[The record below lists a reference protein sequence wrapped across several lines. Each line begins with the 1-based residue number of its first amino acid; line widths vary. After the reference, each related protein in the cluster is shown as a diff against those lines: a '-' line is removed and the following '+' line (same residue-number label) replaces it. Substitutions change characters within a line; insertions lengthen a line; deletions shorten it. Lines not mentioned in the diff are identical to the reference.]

1 MILVQP
7 WEVLVSSNPSAYPHK
22 RRSSRIG
29 KAIPVAV
36 NGLDVSRA
44 PYREEVTTVTISCHG
59 CSYKMKHEV
68 HPGDIVVLDM
78 GRPAN
83 GRAETTSRA
92 RVKGIQKLRTV
103 KDQVYDVAVEFET
116 AGNIWGIPSPPAD
129 WFPLQD
135 GKVVEPENP
144 GRELRVMPRSEPQI
158 APGRSG
164 VAPLSPLKKSETGVL
179 PSQSLPDL
187 MAGLSQQIQVMVS
200 ETAAVSLVNEKNL
213 LIAEFR
219 TQLEGEATKTIE
231 RVLTTSKEVWARR
244 ALKELSE
251 QQEAAA
257 RANHE
262 RWISA
267 IEQDLQNAKERM
279 DIQGIEVSQ
288 RIDSMATS
296 TIERLQRS
304 LDTSRTEAAARF
316 VSRLREQ
323 IEPLLEGAK
332 GDLQKLVDTQNA
344 FKEESREIE
353 TSVMSGLV
361 EAHDEL
367 IKHSAVVLHDCHEKL
382 SELSYTFEKAT
393 REGLQSLA
401 VSSAEDVKK
410 ALKQRTTEIFND
422 FTNELEGR
430 TRSYFEAISES
441 IAEIPKKNSIR

>member
-1 MILVQP
+1 
-7 WEVLVSSNPSAYPHK
+7 VSSNPVVYPHK

-29 KAIPVAV
+29 KSVPLAV

-59 CSYKMKHEV
+59 CSYQMKHEV

-78 GRPAN
+78 GRPTN
-83 GRAETTSRA
+83 GLAQTTSRA
-92 RVKGIQKLRTV
+92 RVKSTQKLRTV

-116 AGNIWGIPSPPAD
+116 AGNIWGISPPPED
-129 WFPLQD
+129 WFPAQD
-135 GKVVEPENP
+135 AKVVETASS

-158 APGRSG
+158 VPGRSAA
-164 VAPLSPLKKSETGVL
+164 APTSPLKKSEAAIS

-200 ETAAVSLVNEKNL
+200 ETTAVSLVSEKNR

-219 TQLEGEATKTIE
+219 AQLEDEATKTLE
-231 RVLTTSKEVWARR
+231 RVMTTSKEVWARR

-262 RWISA
+262 RWIRA
-267 IEQDLQNAKERM
+267 IEQDLQTAKERM
-279 DIQGIEVSQ
+279 DIQGIEVSE
-288 RIDSMATS
+288 RIDNMATC

-304 LDTSRTEAAARF
+304 LEASRTEAASRF
-316 VSRLREQ
+316 VSRLKEQ
-323 IEPLLEGAK
+323 VEPLLEGAK
-332 GDLQKLVDTQNA
+332 ADLKKLVNTQNS
-344 FKEESREIE
+344 FREESHEIE
-353 TSVMSGLV
+353 TRVKSGLTQ
-361 EAHDEL
+361 AHDEL
-367 IKHSAVVLHDCHEKL
+367 IKHSAVVVHDCHEKL
-382 SELSYTFEKAT
+382 SELSHAFEKAT

-401 VSSAEDVKK
+401 ASSAEDVKE
-410 ALKQRTTEIFND
+410 ALEQRTTEIFND

-430 TRSYFEAISES
+430 TRSYFEAISQS
-441 IAEIPKKNSIR
+441 IAEIPNKNSIR